1 MNPLPIKM
9 RPSEYFAR
17 QIFVTFSRV
26 PIPLKSPSIPK
37 QIDTHTG
44 ANRQCE
50 KSERS
55 DAGNL
60 FIA

>member
-1 MNPLPIKM
+1 M
-9 RPSEYFAR
+9 R
-17 QIFVTFSRV
+17 
-26 PIPLKSPSIPK
+26 IPLKSAPIPK
-37 QIDTHTG
+37 QIGICSD
-44 ANRQCE
+44 AKRQSE